1 MRILYLQA
9 LGYVLLDYAV
19 LLEGP
24 QVDDVLH
31 IQYIGECV
39 CVYKGRYMYE
49 YRCENNIRH
58 KYSRQYT

>member
-1 MRILYLQA
+1 MCVLYLQA

-31 IQYIGECV
+31 ICV
-39 CVYKGRYMYE
+39 CV
-49 YRCENNIRH
+49 CI
-58 KYSRQYT
+58 

>member
-24 QVDDVLH
+24 QVDDVL
-31 IQYIGECV
+31 Y
-39 CVYKGRYMYE
+39 VYVRMYV
-49 YRCENNIRH
+49 
-58 KYSRQYT
+58 